1 MDPTH
6 PKTPFLPSDDSVPPD
21 ISDTQVFNHITQHLF
36 ECDEERAQALH
47 QWIKHSGFEHILNVI
62 DYLAVNPEKNIKDL
76 GQYKYGNKTM
86 DLKTFTRHQL
96 KILAHWSREQTS
108 TLQQSDLPRS
118 TWLNLTK
125 ANYDH
130 WRINAD
136 FTKLRLNQGCI
147 SSFCLAKREVL
158 RLNNYISNLRLDDSW
173 HGTTYQFLL
182 HFQHQF
188 HLLDNLGSMFDHIP
202 GHSTRMTFLMKAVEK
217 VPDLRQVK
225 ILSGAKTLCYQS
237 YFRLLLDA
245 AYDHDQATQAPK
257 SNRLKH
263 TKQCDFQYDQD
274 FDIKDLSPKEKHRM
288 IKRTN
293 VKTKKS
299 SSLRPK
305 ISLPRDLWSK
315 LNDNSRQVI
324 IAYNKSTQNPSST
337 TACMEQTHTLDI
349 DPEPDPDPGRAWI
362 DDMIQ
367 DDSQDHQDNFFDL
380 ITRLVPQVV
389 TNIDVNHPTSDL
401 ANLVSNIK
409 ATSIPNDCLENNNC
423 KQKVEISR
431 HLLSRMSIFSGDNQ
445 LTGYNHWYLDP
456 MQDTA
461 PSSRT
466 VENDGN
472 NPHDAFGKYTNR
484 VVCNLNLLLDLP
496 YDHGPDTPSFFT
508 PLLGEYCSKPYLQ
521 DQNMAE
527 NRYQTVKRTTYVVTV
542 SGHIPLE
549 ILNGRPPGIT
559 HPLFFLI
566 WDKAPYFTD
575 SYALSHRPYPPS
587 FVTTLGYWWLVF
599 APPIGDTLSLDTQ
612 TLCYSAILHD
622 ASRPPSSNLCVDTSS
637 GEESLP
643 NKPNGKQADIVFIC
657 CKGEDPSTQIPTIK
671 YDDTIGQTFLVY
683 DPEENGEQR
692 QPYNGEQRQPCLIR
706 CVMDLEQDALK
717 QEDCIK
723 YTFCKSIS
731 DIDKIISYRQHM
743 EYVKQD
749 NQAQETED
757 DVFQFRD
764 VVADQEPSSISNNP
778 DYKRSH
784 CNILVDWETGEM
796 IYEPPSLTEND
807 AYAKKHDLLNEL
819 GWKHLKRFVKTSKCL
834 VQAAKQQSRI
844 KQVCRSIKYKFGY
857 QVSMTNEELVVLL
870 DKQHGKRK
878 WHNTTEVELF
888 QASQIQS
895 LTKVKDCVQA
905 QFKRREMINASPE
918 EYHKNKI
925 RIHLVKHDDS
935 RPALLITDEA
945 FTKEPVEA
953 IFLCTTSIHNF
964 HTTTCLGIL
973 NDMDIWGAKVGN
985 AHVLEALSGE
995 KILIVARQELKES
1008 GHILITHKA
1017 SKGLRSSGACW
1028 RDCFFDIPLD
1038 MDLSPTKADPNV
1050 WMKKAPGEHSSKGT
1064 DKTYQLKNDELIT
1077 YCLRYPYESV
1087 WDTLSVSIGN
1097 SRKYGPRSRSYSS
1110 GEETFRSM
1118 TRKITILTRRIVG
1131 SVMILTFN

>member
-1 MDPTH
+1 MDPTY
-6 PKTPFLPSDDSVPPD
+6 PKTPSLPSDDSVPPD

-147 SSFCLAKREVL
+147 SSFRLAKREVL

-217 VPDLRQVK
+217 VPVLRQVN
-225 ILSGAKTLCYQS
+225 ILPGAKTLCYQS

-245 AYDHDQATQAPK
+245 AYDHDRATRSPK
-257 SNRLKH
+257 SNRCKH
-263 TKQCDFQYDQD
+263 TKQRGFRHDQD
-274 FDIKDLSPKEKHRM
+274 FDINNRSPKEMHHR

-293 VKTKKS
+293 MKTKDS
-299 SSLRPK
+299 SSLPK
-305 ISLPRDLWSK
+305 ISLPRDLWK
-315 LNDNSRQVI
+315 KFTNKSRQVI
-324 IAYNKSTQNPSST
+324 IAYNKKSTQNAST
-337 TACMEQTHTLDI
+337 TTAWKEQTHTLDI
-349 DPEPDPDPGRAWI
+349 DPEPDPDPGSTRI

-367 DDSQDHQDNFFDL
+367 HDSQNHQDNL
-380 ITRLVPQVV
+380 
-389 TNIDVNHPTSDL
+389 SDL
-401 ANLVSNIK
+401 THLMSNTK
-409 ATSIPNDCLENNNC
+409 ATSTLNDCLENNNC
-423 KQKVEISR
+423 KQKVQTSR
-431 HLLSRMSIFSGDNQ
+431 RLLSRMSTFSGNNQ
-445 LTGYNHWYLDP
+445 VTGFNHWHLDP

-472 NPHDAFGKYTNR
+472 PNDAFGKSTNR
-484 VVCNLNLLLDLP
+484 VACNLNLLLDLP

-508 PLLGEYCSKPYLQ
+508 PILGEYCSKPYLQ

-566 WDKAPYFTD
+566 WDKAPYSTE

-692 QPYNGEQRQPCLIR
+692 QPYNGEQRRPCLIR
-706 CVMDLEQDALK
+706 CIVDLEQDALK
-717 QEDCIK
+717 QEDYIK
-723 YTFCKSIS
+723 YTFYKSIS

-743 EYVKQD
+743 EYIKQD
-749 NQAQETED
+749 NQAKATED
-757 DVFQFRD
+757 NVFQFRD
-764 VVADQEPSSISNNP
+764 VVGDQEPSSICNNL
-778 DYKRSH
+778 DYKRSPCH
-784 CNILVDWETGEM
+784 ILVDWETGEM
-796 IYEPPSLTEND
+796 IYEPPSLMVND
-807 AYAKKHDLLNEL
+807 AYTKKHDLLSEL
-819 GWKHLKRFVKTSKCL
+819 GWKHLKRFVKTSKYL

-844 KQVCRSIKYKFGY
+844 KHVCHSIKYKFGY
-857 QVSMTNEELVVLL
+857 QEVPQKYEEVVVLL
-870 DKQHGKRK
+870 DKQHGKEK
-878 WHNTTEVELF
+878 WHDTTEVEP
-888 QASQIQS
+888 SQVSRTQS
-895 LTKVKDCVQA
+895 LKTFKDYRQT
-905 QFKRREMINASPE
+905 QLSRGKMINASSE

-925 RIHLVKHDDS
+925 RVHLVNHDDS
-935 RPALLITDEA
+935 RKALLITDEP
-945 FTKEPVEA
+945 FTKEPAEA
-953 IFLCTTSIHNF
+953 IILCATSIHNF

-973 NDMDIWGAKVGN
+973 NDVDIWGAKVGN
-985 AHVLEALSGE
+985 AHDLEALSGE

-1008 GHILITHKA
+1008 GHILIMHKA
-1017 SKGLRSSGACW
+1017 SKGLKSSGACR
-1028 RDCFFDIPLD
+1028 RDCFFDTPID

-1050 WMKKAPGEHSSKGT
+1050 WMKKAPGEHSSKGI
-1064 DKTYQLKNDELIT
+1064 DKTYQLKNDD
-1077 YCLRYPYESV
+1077 YENIQETFS
-1087 WDTLSVSIGN
+1087 TSIGN
-1097 SRKYGPRSRSYSS
+1097 SRKYGPCSRSYSS

-1118 TRKITILTRRIVG
+1118 TRKITILIRQIVG
-1131 SVMILTFN
+1131 SVRILTES